1 MRPRLHKP
9 SAYHEAGHAV
19 VAVALGIAVE
29 SISVHPDKS
38 RGTLEWYSSA
48 RTNLECGENPYG
60 DEGVVILLAGGAAQK
75 RHAPSSMR
83 RYTALGDYKKAR
95 SLVFCGVD
103 AEHEAYGMFMKR
115 WNWLVA
121 ESSNMVEANWHV
133 IDAVAKRLL
142 VVGEMTGN
150 ELTRIFREFKGI
162 RQPLSKDPQR
172 FEAFHPAAYARKSSP

>member
-1 MRPRLHKP
+1 M
-9 SAYHEAGHAV
+9 

-38 RGTLEWYSSA
+38 TGTLEWYSSA
-48 RTNLECGENPYG
+48 RTNLEYGENPYG

-83 RYTALGDYKKAR
+83 RYTALGDYKKAQ
-95 SLVFCGVD
+95 SLVFCGVN
-103 AEHEAYGMFMKR
+103 AEHEAYGLFMKR

-121 ESSNMVEANWHV
+121 EASSMVEANWYA

-142 VVGEMTGN
+142 VVGDITGN
-150 ELTRIFREFKGI
+150 EVTRIFREFKGV
-162 RQPLSKDPQR
+162 RRRLSKDPQR
-172 FEAFHPAAYARKSSP
+172 YEALRPASVARKSSP